1 MYWPNFLRKQ
11 LAWITSN
18 GPIEHSVYI
27 DCFHCHIK
35 IERMLLNYYIFAIHL
50 YILSVV
56 QTCKDVVR
64 VKAKALFP
72 SMKKITHRVNWWL
85 ASSMLNCLLLMF
97 FFLNLRFICCVFY
110 YLLILLCFVS
120 LRSCGGKSFIICLS
134 SPKFFKTIYTMNILI
149 SKFPRQRKNKFDESD
164 IYKFWMIWHATILKL
179 QWSWK

>member
-110 YLLILLCFVS
+110 YLLILLCFCQSEIMRRQV
-120 LRSCGGKSFIICLS
+120 
-134 SPKFFKTIYTMNILI
+134 IYYMSVFSQVFQNYLYNEHINFQI
-149 SKFPRQRKNKFDESD
+149 SQTTKK
-164 IYKFWMIWHATILKL
+164 
-179 QWSWK
+179 

>member
-97 FFLNLRFICCVFY
+97 FFFKFEVY
-110 YLLILLCFVS
+110 LLCFLLPADITLFLSVWDHAEAS
-120 LRSCGGKSFIICLS
+120 HLLYVCLLPSF
-134 SPKFFKTIYTMNILI
+134 
-149 SKFPRQRKNKFDESD
+149 SKLF
-164 IYKFWMIWHATILKL
+164 I
-179 QWSWK
+179 QWTY